1 MRWPWRRREPDT
13 SEEARAETERLH
25 AQRDEVEWLA
35 QEGRRQ
41 TAHNH
46 FGEGVEVA
54 MKRRYA

>member
-1 MRWPWRRREPDT
+1 MRWPWQRREPDT
-13 SEEARAETERLH
+13 SDEAQAETSRLRG
-25 AQRDEVEWLA
+25 QRPEVEWLA

-41 TAHNH
+41 TASNH